1 MDYIYIGA
9 AALGGGWTGYL
20 IGQFSSVKEM
30 NRRLNALVAEKKQV
44 TYERDCWQLGAQVRS
59 ELNVDLQAENDRLSD
74 LVAKYQRNQPERE
87 SNGKFTSKKKRVTA
101 ELAAYVASKA
111 A

>member
-30 NRRLNALVAEKKQV
+30 NRRLNALVAESKIRQ
-44 TYERDCWQLGAQVRS
+44 EQLETFEHEANFQI
-59 ELNVDLQAENDRLSD
+59 ELNGRLQSEVDRLSD
-74 LVAKYQRNQPERE
+74 LVATYQRKQPERGT
-87 SNGKFTSKKKRVTA
+87 NGKFTSKRERVTA
-101 ELAAYVASKA
+101 ELAAYVAAKSL
-111 A
+111 